1 MIEEYGVHT
10 RGGVI
15 TELDPDLITVRLQVS
30 AGNLTDQ
37 QLRGI
42 ASIAKRYGRGF
53 VHVTTR
59 QAVEIPHVDPGKM
72 DRVARA
78 LAKNGTPLGSEHDEI
93 VNIVACP
100 GVERCKFGVV
110 DTIRLGKKLNEAL
123 FGREMPVKTRISI
136 SGCPNSCTS
145 PLLNEIGITG
155 KITPLRTP
163 GLCTGCGTCVR
174 YCRENAI
181 TIKDGISVLDP
192 EKCVECGVCIQS
204 CPFHLLKSENR
215 HYLITVG
222 GRRGRHPRIGRVLT
236 AVGDEDQVVK
246 IVTLIIQWLYRRAW
260 SGRHV
265 SDQLDDLNFERFK
278 EEVTS
283 VVAERTAT
291 GTRD

>member
-236 AVGDEDQVVK
+236 AVEDEDQAVK